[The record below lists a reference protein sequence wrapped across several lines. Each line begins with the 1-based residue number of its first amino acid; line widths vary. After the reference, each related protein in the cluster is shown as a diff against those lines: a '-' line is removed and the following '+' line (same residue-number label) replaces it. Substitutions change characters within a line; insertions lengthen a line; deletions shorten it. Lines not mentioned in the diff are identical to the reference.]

1 MFEKTVEVLKEYVDP
16 DTEITMDS
24 ALIDDLGLT
33 SIDVISVVAAF
44 EDEYGFV
51 FEEQEMLREDTEEF
65 PLWSELIEE
74 PEKKRRKPKKNRHRK
89 SRESSWGD

>member
-1 MFEKTVEVLKEYVDP
+1 MWYKIGLEK
-16 DTEITMDS
+16 DTDIEIIRNTLSGANSGQD
-24 ALIDDLGLT
+24 IETPIEETQDLD
-33 SIDVISVVAAF
+33 IADAD

-74 PEKKRRKPKKNRHRK
+74 PEKKRRKLKKQQG
-89 SRESSWGD
+89 ELTG

>member
-1 MFEKTVEVLKEYVDP
+1 MKCYSAGLFVKCNLEVFEMFEKTVEVLKEYVDP

-44 EDEYGFV
+44 EDEYGF
-51 FEEQEMLREDTEEF
+51 EIPDREINAFRTVKDVVDYLEKTV
-65 PLWSELIEE
+65 SE
-74 PEKKRRKPKKNRHRK
+74 
-89 SRESSWGD
+89 